1 MNLNTKLKSELF
13 QTTGG
18 SVKVVDSR
26 TFNISQTIAMAEVTV
41 VPGGMR
47 ELHVR
52 YGSSPHKS

>member
-1 MNLNTKLKSELF
+1 MKL

-18 SVKVVDSR
+18 SIKVVDSR

-47 ELHVR
+47 ELHVGTTLL
-52 YGSSPHKS
+52 YHLASDAHGLPH